1 MCNPDNICFLLSV
14 EGPADERRVLA
25 ERMNGH
31 NILSYKKFL
40 WQKDNMNISFYVG
53 SGSEDMTADVIS
65 SISAAVDGLPSLTAF
80 MEEMCEPATFVRW
93 HCWHHGNHSWIDA
106 ADGLLYE
113 SGLDLPDLLI
123 DMGEHPE
130 KYK

>member
-1 MCNPDNICFLLSV
+1 MLEKIIFLLSV
-14 EGPADERRVLA
+14 EGPSDERLAFA

-31 NILSYKKFL
+31 RILFYKKFL
-40 WQKDNMNISFYVG
+40 WQEENMDVSFYIG
-53 SGSEDMTADVIS
+53 SSSKSEAGDVVN
-65 SISAAVDGLPSLTAF
+65 SISAAVDGLPNLTVF
-80 MEEMCEPATFVRW
+80 LEEMHDLITLSQW

-113 SGLDLPDLLI
+113 SELELPDLLI